1 MMKSRH
7 LWGILLGI
15 TLLCAALSGCGGPSA
30 EQPTLEQP
38 TREQPD
44 VEWPDMISV
53 YGVCYQRGPA
63 LDSEPRPEDVD
74 ILGYLNYTGREKAFH
89 HAQANFPAA
98 QGAPVARS
106 PLVDYSEGMI
116 ARLPDGWALFLPME
130 PEPTEPGE
138 QGDGETWTHIRVDGI
153 TYVPDTPRFGRGL
166 SLQIEDSQ
174 ILGYLTYTGDRKTM
188 PTRHGETNLEEAQG
202 APWARSPLA
211 EHPEGIVVWIY
222 DLWRLFLPEEKG
234 PILLDWP
241 ASEPPLLIQA
251 GGVRYR
257 GNSEYP
263 SGWPQVTEDQI
274 LGYLTYTGNRDT
286 PPSRDGET
294 NFTGAEGAPYAR
306 CPQEE
311 YSEGLIVLCGGCWWL
326 FLSEAQ

>member
-1 MMKSRH
+1 MMKSRN
-7 LWGILLGI
+7 LFGILLAFA
-15 TLLCAALSGCGGPSA
+15 LLCAALSGCGGPAA

-38 TREQPD
+38 TPEQPTPEQPD

-74 ILGYLNYTGREKAFH
+74 ILGYLNYTGREKAFR

-106 PLVDYSEGMI
+106 PLADYSEGMI
-116 ARLPDGWALFLPME
+116 ARLPDGWTLFLPME

-153 TYVPDTPRFGRGL
+153 TYVPDTPRFGPGL

-174 ILGYLTYTGDRKTM
+174 ILGYLTYTGDM
-188 PTRHGETNLEEAQG
+188 
-202 APWARSPLA
+202 
-211 EHPEGIVVWIY
+211 
-222 DLWRLFLPEEKG
+222 
-234 PILLDWP
+234 
-241 ASEPPLLIQA
+241 
-251 GGVRYR
+251 
-257 GNSEYP
+257 
-263 SGWPQVTEDQI
+263 
-274 LGYLTYTGNRDT
+274 DT

-294 NFTGAEGAPYAR
+294 NFIGAQGAPYAR

-326 FLSEAQ
+326 FLPEAQ